1 MSTSITVRE
10 SSHRLWKTGTIASA
24 VLCILFFAIFW
35 NTPDPFWTG
44 IFRFGAFIFFAIAMM
59 GYLKL
64 MDGPMEITLSY
75 DQDSLLVSYF
85 KKGKEIQE
93 EQFEK
98 NTIEKIVPT
107 RPSNDFLTL
116 IQPDVATFQI
126 DFNDTDRDLYLFEFR
141 GRPLLF
147 NEHSQTEIKKFLKDI
162 D

>member
-1 MSTSITVRE
+1 MNTSITVRE

-24 VLCILFFAIFW
+24 VLCIIFFGIFW
-35 NTPDPFWTG
+35 SISDPFWTG
-44 IFRFGAFIFFAIAMM
+44 IFRLGAFIFFAIAMM

-64 MDGPMEITLSY
+64 MDGPLEITLSY
-75 DQDSLLVSYF
+75 DQDFLLVSYF

-98 NTIEKIVPT
+98 ETIKKIAPI
-107 RPSNDFLTL
+107 RPSNSFLAL

-126 DFNDTDRDLYLFEFR
+126 NFNDTNRDLYLFEFR

-147 NEHSQTEIKKFLKDI
+147 NENSQAEINNFLEDI
-162 D
+162 S